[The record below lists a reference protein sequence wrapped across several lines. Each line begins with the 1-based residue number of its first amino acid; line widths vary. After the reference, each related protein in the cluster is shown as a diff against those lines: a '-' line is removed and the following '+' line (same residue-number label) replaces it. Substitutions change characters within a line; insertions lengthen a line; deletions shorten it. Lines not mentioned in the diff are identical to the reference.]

1 MKVSV
6 IVPVFRVPGDML
18 EDCLEAL
25 ERQTVHDLEI
35 LCVLDGPDDAARN
48 ILEKRHRDD
57 SRIRIL
63 QSATNRGV
71 SSARNLGLSEA
82 QGDWLAFVDADDRVE
97 PTMLEEL
104 LAAAGAEGAEL
115 AACTWRHDPSLPGE
129 EAGSAGDVETLD
141 SGRPADWIRAV
152 HLLRNGSCCG
162 RLFSRAEFGDLRF
175 DENLRHGED
184 LVFLQRALARTRRI
198 AWVPRP
204 LYVYRVRGESAS
216 RRALS
221 ADSFKN
227 WLSALETRLILARQQ
242 SGMPRAARV
251 ILVWDTWLALN
262 DPRPR
267 KGWTEE
273 EGHTAWAALRRFA
286 AVVEEDFR
294 MLPADFRWVWRRETA
309 SLRAFLDRSH
319 WLNAWLWRRA
329 RRFLATLPGGSP
341 VTRPRLYSAAP
352 WGSVTGGPL
361 CALDHLSFLS
371 EDYDGTLVLCQHG
384 PIEDKAAE
392 AGIPVWCSPLFTG
405 RRHAGALALP
415 GTLLGMALRRLRY
428 VRDLSRLLRRSP
440 GIFHIHGR
448 DVHMPYAMLAARL
461 AGVPVLM
468 TLHETWIG
476 TFTEWWHLVL
486 MRLFRIPVVCLSKAM
501 VEQYPRLLPA
511 KTVIPNAVR
520 FFPPWPVPQAAA
532 RRTPVVGMVGSMV
545 PEKGVSLALEVVRRL
560 REKGLEFGLRLIG
573 HWKDDAF
580 LRESEAF
587 VAAHGLAR
595 CVEFAGEL
603 RSPEEIYRDMDILF
617 LPTRRDSF
625 PRVIMEA
632 MSWGIPAVATRV
644 DGIPEMVE
652 EGATGLLAAPGD
664 TRGFAAAL
672 ERLLEDAALRG
683 EMGRKARKRAERL
696 FSPKAYRASFKSF
709 YATLPAVRK
718 AAVRG
723 GGTGAA

>member
-6 IVPVFRVPGDML
+6 IVPVFRIPGDML
-18 EDCLEAL
+18 EDCLESL
-25 ERQTVHDLEI
+25 ERQTARDMEI
-35 LCVLDGPDDAARN
+35 LCVLDGPDDAARD
-48 ILEKRHRDD
+48 ILEKRCQAD
-57 SRIRIL
+57 SRIRLL
-63 QSATNRGV
+63 QSEMNRGV

-82 QGDWLAFVDADDRVE
+82 RGEWFAFVDADDWVE
-97 PTMLEEL
+97 PAMLEEL
-104 LAAAGAEGAEL
+104 LAAAKACGADL
-115 AACTWRHDPSLPGE
+115 AACSWRHDPPLPNE
-129 EAGSAGDVETLD
+129 ETGAGGSVEALD
-141 SGRPADWIRAV
+141 SRRPADWVRAV
-152 HLLRNGSCCG
+152 HLLRNGSCCC
-162 RLFSRAEFGDLRF
+162 RLFSRKEFGDLRF

-184 LVFLQRALARTRRI
+184 LVFLQRVLARTRRMV
-198 AWVPRP
+198 WVPRP
-204 LYVYRVRGESAS
+204 LYVYRVRDGSAS
-216 RRALS
+216 RKALS

-227 WLSALETRLILARQQ
+227 WLSALETRLILARRQ

-267 KGWTEE
+267 KGWTDE
-273 EGHTAWAALRRFA
+273 EGRGAWEALRRFA
-286 AVVEEDFR
+286 AAVEEDFR
-294 MLPADFRWVWRRETA
+294 LLPADFRWAWWRETA
-309 SLRAFLDRSH
+309 SLRTFRNRPR

-329 RRFLATLPGGSP
+329 RRFLATLPGGFP
-341 VTRPRLYSAAP
+341 VARPRLYSAAP

-371 EDYDGTLVLCQHG
+371 EDYEGTLVLCQHG
-384 PIEDKAAE
+384 PIEGKAAE

-448 DVHMPYAMLAARL
+448 DVHLPYAMLAARL
-461 AGVPVLM
+461 AGVPVVM

-520 FFPPWPVPQAAA
+520 FFPPWPVPRAAV
-532 RRTPVVGMVGSMV
+532 RRNPVVGMVGSMV

-560 REKGLEFGLRLIG
+560 REKGLEFKLRLIG

-580 LRESEAF
+580 RRESEAF
-587 VAAHGLAR
+587 VAAHGLAG
-595 CVEFAGEL
+595 CVEFSGEL

-632 MSWGIPAVATRV
+632 MSWGIPTVATRV

-652 EGATGLLAAPGD
+652 EGETGLLAAPGD
-664 TRGFAAAL
+664 TDGFAAAL
-672 ERLLEDAALRG
+672 ERLLEDAALRW
-683 EMGRKARKRAERL
+683 EMGRKARERAERL
-696 FSPKAYRASFKSF
+696 FSPEAYRASFKSF
-709 YATLPAVRK
+709 YAGLSPVPK
-718 AAVRG
+718 AAVRS